1 VFDRR
6 QQELKHKGR
15 SEMKQLIV
23 GAFLIAMCAGCTA
36 PRVRSTPTGPPT
48 RVAPHATAAHDAG
61 ETVSPATPV
70 ASNDQMLHK
79 YIWATLGWDGALNA
93 TLSAGVDQIRGS
105 PSAWSADAAGYAKR
119 WASDYGESAIGDT
132 AKYAIARIFH
142 QDPSFT
148 RCECTGLP
156 GRARHAVEGPFTAR
170 TRDGRRVFSTASLAG
185 FLGGHVVSAATWY
198 PAPLGTR
205 DGLKHAGISLLSK
218 MAVDAF
224 KEFRPRRKP

>member
-1 VFDRR
+1 
-6 QQELKHKGR
+6 
-15 SEMKQLIV
+15 MKQMIV

-48 RVAPHATAAHDAG
+48 RLVANATAAHDAG
-61 ETVSPATPV
+61 VKAPPVTPV

-93 TLSAGVDQIRGS
+93 TLSAGFDQIRDS
-105 PSAWSADAAGYAKR
+105 PTAWNGDTAGYAKR
-119 WASDYGESAIGDT
+119 WASRYGEAAIGDT

-148 RCECTGLP
+148 RCECTGLTS
-156 GRARHAVEGPFTAR
+156 RARHAVEAPFTAR
-170 TRDGRRVFSTASLAG
+170 TRDSRRVFSTASLAG
-185 FLGGHVVSAATWY
+185 FLAGHVVSAATWY

-205 DGLKHAGISLLSK
+205 DGLKHAGVSLLSK
-218 MAVDAF
+218 IAVDAF
-224 KEFRPRRKP
+224 KEFRPRGKP